1 MQGLK
6 SAHSRGSDYLFST
19 IITCIFLAAIY
30 PVLTFRNACPMRIW
44 VNVFSGELGMD
55 VGL

>member
-44 VNVFSGELGMD
+44 VNVFSGDSMD